1 MAALF
6 TGKVLMANRERDEVE
21 TEQELGR
28 ALENKVLLLYF
39 GSGQCPRCR
48 QFSPLLKDFF
58 LRLTDEFYVE
68 RASQLVLVYVSRDE
82 TEEQQSA
89 FLRSM
94 PKRWLAVPFGDA
106 FKREL
111 ELRFAV
117 SEVPAVVV
125 LRPNGERILMTGPGE
140 ASPTPSAASSTSWT
154 RRRKRRTR
162 RGKRKAKSLLRGSE
176 RLWLARADLA
186 GDVPRVA
193 VPARRL
199 RKQQHLS
206 VLSKSTK
213 ITLVFPEGELFYGKR
228 ALRPR
233 TAFPVWKIG

>member
-6 TGKVLMANRERDEVE
+6 TGKVLTGNRERDEVE
-21 TEQELGR
+21 TERELGL

-48 QFSPLLKDFF
+48 QFAPILKDFF

-106 FKREL
+106 FKRDL
-111 ELRFAV
+111 ELRFGV
-117 SEVPAVVV
+117 SEVPVVVV
-125 LRPNGERILMTGPGE
+125 LRPDGEVIVGNAVDEIRRVGPACFRNWQE
-140 ASPTPSAASSTSWT
+140 AAELVDRNFLLAEDFDELS
-154 RRRKRRTR
+154 RRSITDP
-162 RGKRKAKSLLRGSE
+162 L
-176 RLWLARADLA
+176 
-186 GDVPRVA
+186 
-193 VPARRL
+193 RRL
-199 RKQQHLS
+199 KYKVEKTPEEKKKGRK
-206 VLSKSTK
+206 
-213 ITLVFPEGELFYGKR
+213 EDGEES
-228 ALRPR
+228 P
-233 TAFPVWKIG
+233 